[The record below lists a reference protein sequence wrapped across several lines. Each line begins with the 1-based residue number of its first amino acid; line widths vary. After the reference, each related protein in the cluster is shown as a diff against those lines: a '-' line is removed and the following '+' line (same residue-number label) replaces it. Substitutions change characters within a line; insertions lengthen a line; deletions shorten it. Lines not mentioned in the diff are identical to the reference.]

1 MIFLSTMRNFKDWEI
16 QMNFSAPTL
25 FIYLQT
31 CIHHS
36 KGGGKISKYFF
47 LFHIPLLSYIT
58 QLLGIVVV
66 VWSSLMGDHLN
77 NAHATTDGIKV
88 ENQLERRH
96 VQSAFGTS

>member
-1 MIFLSTMRNFKDWEI
+1 MGISNEFYIVHVFLAAKGVETFQNIFSCST
-16 QMNFSAPTL
+16 
-25 FIYLQT
+25 Y
-31 CIHHS
+31 HS
-36 KGGGKISKYFF
+36 
-47 LFHIPLLSYIT
+47 LSYIT
-58 QLLGIVVV
+58 LLLGIVVVVV